1 MQRTY
6 YLELKLKI
14 SKHHN
19 VEINKIV
26 LYFFVTLFLT
36 GCYQSTAMVGPTLT
50 LVSTGNIS
58 QAGFTFIT
66 NKAVEKR
73 TGMTTTEYV
82 STILKE
88 NNKKNKKNKKIHEDL
103 IILVQTHFEKTRKKL
118 FLQDKSKILN

>member
-1 MQRTY
+1 
-6 YLELKLKI
+6 
-14 SKHHN
+14 
-19 VEINKIV
+19 
-26 LYFFVTLFLT
+26 
-36 GCYQSTAMVGPTLT
+36 MVGPTLT

-73 TGMTTTEYV
+73 TGKTTTEYV

>member
-36 GCYQSTAMVGPTLT
+36 ECYQSTAMVGPTLT

-58 QAGFTFIT
+58 QTGFTFIT

-82 STILKE
+82 STILEE
-88 NNKKNKKNKKIHEDL
+88 NNKKTKKNKKIHEDL

>member
-1 MQRTY
+1 M
-6 YLELKLKI
+6 
-14 SKHHN
+14 
-19 VEINKIV
+19 
-26 LYFFVTLFLT
+26 T

-82 STILKE
+82 STILEE
-88 NNKKNKKNKKIHEDL
+88 NNKKTKKNKKIHEDL

-118 FLQDKSKILN
+118 FLQDKSKILNWINLGLPFIDKIKLHI